1 MAPGP
6 SWPHRA
12 VANPRKRWNR
22 PSGEGSSF
30 EEDAVMQ
37 RLPMITEDIANWI
50 AVTPALTARDR
61 ELFGHLTDGRS
72 QRQISAAMSISINAA
87 RGRIRRLLRK
97 LDTAVGDDD
106 LVA

>member
-1 MAPGP
+1 
-6 SWPHRA
+6 
-12 VANPRKRWNR
+12 
-22 PSGEGSSF
+22 
-30 EEDAVMQ
+30 MQ
-37 RLPMITEDIANWI
+37 RLPMITEDIATWI

-72 QRQISAAMSISINAA
+72 QRQISVAMGISINTV

-97 LDTAVGDDD
+97 LDVATGDDDVATGDDD

>member
-6 SWPHRA
+6 SWLHRA
-12 VANPRKRWNR
+12 AANPRKRWNR
-22 PSGEGSSF
+22 PSCEGSSF

-37 RLPMITEDIANWI
+37 RLPMINEDIATWV

-72 QRQISAAMSISINAA
+72 QRQISVAMGISINTV

-97 LDTAVGDDD
+97 LDAATVDDG